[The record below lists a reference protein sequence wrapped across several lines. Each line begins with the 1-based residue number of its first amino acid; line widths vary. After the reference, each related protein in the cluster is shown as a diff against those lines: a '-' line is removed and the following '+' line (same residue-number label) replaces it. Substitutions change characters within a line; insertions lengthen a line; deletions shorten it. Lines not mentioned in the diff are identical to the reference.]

1 MKPLVIDLFCGA
13 GGMSEGI
20 IQSGFHIIFS
30 NDKSQEAS
38 LTYKNRHEELGLQHG
53 YNTFFENNDI
63 SNVTGDYIN
72 QKISELPIFS
82 NKSIPKIK
90 VIFGGPPCQGFSRA
104 GKRKQDDPRNFLF
117 REYIRI
123 ISEIK
128 PEYVVMENVLGLLDT
143 KLSGFNS
150 FDGSLYPENYPITKI
165 LEQEFIKLGYLIKNP
180 DDSIENINFKKL
192 KLDASEFGVPQK
204 RERVIIIAYRKDVA
218 KPNDVNSYKIEKQV
232 TLGEAIVDLIKD
244 TSLKTKITK
253 KFKKEGK
260 FDYVNES
267 KVGRTNHIDHG
278 CPIDH
283 SQFAPNNYEF
293 SDHSIHIIERF
304 SLYKEGESSNQL
316 KDRLKKEGIHELE
329 KIKKLIEFTFN
340 KIDKKLF
347 GYTQVSDFEVELKN
361 LHQFNSEK
369 QDLLLTELLSKKN
382 LRTKLNNNQPSRTV
396 VTLPDDFISP
406 FENRILSV
414 RELARVQSFD
424 DSFVFLGKRT
434 TGGLRRRD
442 EVPQYT
448 QVGNAVPP
456 LLAKAIAK
464 SIIDVI
470 E

>member
-1 MKPLVIDLFCGA
+1 M
-13 GGMSEGI
+13 
-20 IQSGFHIIFS
+20 
-30 NDKSQEAS
+30 
-38 LTYKNRHEELGLQHG
+38 
-53 YNTFFENNDI
+53 
-63 SNVTGDYIN
+63 
-72 QKISELPIFS
+72 
-82 NKSIPKIK
+82 
-90 VIFGGPPCQGFSRA
+90 
-104 GKRKQDDPRNFLF
+104 FL
-117 REYIRI
+117 
-123 ISEIK
+123 
-128 PEYVVMENVLGLLDT
+128 
-143 KLSGFNS
+143 
-150 FDGSLYPENYPITKI
+150 
-165 LEQEFIKLGYLIKNP
+165 
-180 DDSIENINFKKL
+180 
-192 KLDASEFGVPQK
+192 K

-260 FDYVNES
+260 LDYVNES
-267 KVGRTNHIDHG
+267 KSGRTNHIDHG

-293 SDHSIHIIERF
+293 SDHGIHIVERF

-329 KIKKLIEFTFN
+329 KIKNLIEFTFN

-361 LHQFNSEK
+361 LHQFHTEK
-369 QDLLLTELLSKKN
+369 QNLLLTELLSKKN